1 MDAERISIAKACQE
15 GAHDNSLS
23 FPEFVDKLI
32 AAGFEGYTVDY
43 RRNAQAFYLPDGGSV
58 VLEMHPYAGSVA
70 ANFDAVEVERL
81 VRWAQAN
88 PADYSYVALREGE
101 GGRLRGISR
110 LVPRP
115 TCRLFR
121 AHRRDPCRALP
132 QVTGRVVGRISDCL
146 GLGTGCMRASLGAGA
161 P

>member
-23 FPEFVDKLI
+23 FPEFVGKLI

-88 PADYSYVALREGE
+88 PADYSYVAFCEKAKAAGCAGYLVSFL
-101 GGRLRGISR
+101 GR
-110 LVPRP
+110 
-115 TCRLFR
+115 
-121 AHRRDPCRALP
+121 
-132 QVTGRVVGRISDCL
+132 RVVYFGR
-146 GLGTGCMRASLGAGA
+146 TAETHVEHFPAGK
-161 P
+161 

>member
-23 FPEFVDKLI
+23 FPEFVGKLI

-88 PADYSYVALREGE
+88 PADYSYVAFCEKAKAAGCAGYLVSFL
-101 GGRLRGISR
+101 GR
-110 LVPRP
+110 
-115 TCRLFR
+115 
-121 AHRRDPCRALP
+121 
-132 QVTGRVVGRISDCL
+132 RVVYFGR
-146 GLGTGCMRASLGAGA
+146 TAETHVEHF
-161 P
+161 PK

>member
-23 FPEFVDKLI
+23 FPEFVGKLI

-43 RRNAQAFYLPDGGSV
+43 RRNAQAFYLPDGDSV

-70 ANFDAVEVERL
+70 ANFDAAEVERL

-88 PADYSYVALREGE
+88 PADYSYVAFCEKAKAAGCAGYLVSFL
-101 GGRLRGISR
+101 GR
-110 LVPRP
+110 
-115 TCRLFR
+115 
-121 AHRRDPCRALP
+121 
-132 QVTGRVVGRISDCL
+132 RVVYFGR
-146 GLGTGCMRASLGAGA
+146 TAETHVEHF
-161 P
+161 PK